1 MRQHKGFTLIEL
13 LVVIAIIA
21 LLSTLAVVSLGN
33 IREQGRDVKR
43 LSDMDAVRTS
53 LELVRNEK
61 GSYSEGLGCS
71 ASVLSACVGG
81 ELEKNLPTLK
91 NLVDPLE
98 ASKICHSKCVAPC
111 NYALISVAKNAYEVA
126 FYLEKGAGT
135 IKEAG
140 CYKMTEKGISKY

>member
-43 LSDMDAVRTS
+43 LSDLDAVRTS
-53 LELVRNEK
+53 FELVRNEK
-61 GSYSEGLGCS
+61 GGYDTNLGCTGG
-71 ASVLSACVGG
+71 VLSACLGG
-81 ELEKNLPTLK
+81 ELEKSLPTLK
-91 NLVDPLE
+91 NLIDPLE
-98 ASKICHSKCVAPC
+98 QTRACEANCTRAC
-111 NYALISVAKNAYEVA
+111 NYRLISVSKDAYEIA

>member
-1 MRQHKGFTLIEL
+1 
-13 LVVIAIIA
+13 

-33 IREQGRDVKR
+33 IREQSRDTKR
-43 LSDMDAVRTS
+43 LSDLDAVKTAF
-53 LELVRNEK
+53 ELVRNAK

-71 ASVLSACVGG
+71 SGALSACLGG

-91 NLVDPLE
+91 NLIDPLE
-98 ASKICHSKCVAPC
+98 SAIFCHANCSKPC
-111 NYALISVAKNAYEVA
+111 NYSLASVSKDAYEII

-140 CYKMTEKGISKY
+140 CYKMTEKGISK

>member
-1 MRQHKGFTLIEL
+1 MKQHKGFTLIEL

-43 LSDMDAVRTS
+43 LSDMDAVKTS

-61 GSYSEGLGCS
+61 GAYNEGLGCIGGM
-71 ASVLSACVGG
+71 LSACLGG
-81 ELEKNLPTLK
+81 ELEKSLPTLK

-98 ASKICHSKCVAPC
+98 QTSGCTAKCTKPC
-111 NYALISVAKNAYEVA
+111 NYRLISISKDAYEIA